1 MRYDYSMMV
10 DQDPLDEPRVPVN
23 FRLTPTLLQQL
34 DVIAAREQRTRSQMI
49 RVWVTEGIE
58 RDTERES

>member
-1 MRYDYSMMV
+1 MAATQAD
-10 DQDPLDEPRVPVN
+10 DEPRVPVN

-34 DVIAAREQRTRSQMI
+34 DAIAAREQRTRSQMI

-58 RDTERES
+58 QDTEGTRQ

>member
-1 MRYDYSMMV
+1 M
-10 DQDPLDEPRVPVN
+10 PVN

-34 DVIAAREQRTRSQMI
+34 DAIAAREQRTRSQMI

-58 RDTERES
+58 RDNERES